1 MFTKIDELMWKDIKF
16 KKLSID
22 SKLLFIYLLSC
33 QHRNVLGLYN
43 LPKYY
48 IQGDILYPIER
59 VSKGLDEL
67 SNNGF
72 IRYDEG
78 SETVLVNN
86 FLKYNPLDNANQV
99 KGASKV
105 LKTIPKTHLFYDLLD
120 NIKDSDIKR
129 SDELSKAINKYL
141 KANDFERVP
150 KGLPKPMGEQEE
162 VDVDVKEEVDVDVK
176 EKEVPIV
183 DIKAE
188 QKNIEIFD
196 YWQSKNELHTHKYLT
211 ETIKKQLNKLPLKKV
226 DEVILAIDRY
236 LEILKDKNYYYS
248 YAWTL
253 NKFLKQSNGYL
264 EFLDDG
270 SNWVDY
276 SKRKG
281 ESNGQDKQNNKIKK
295 YDTDEERA
303 KFIGVTLEQ
312 YREEYGTR
320 E

>member
-1 MFTKIDELMWKDIKF
+1 MARPQKIGLDYFPVDTNISDDDKIFYIESEHGIVGFGVFIKLLTKIYDNSYFIEWNKFRQNVFARKFNVDINIVSDVVDVALECGLFDE
-16 KKLSID
+16 KLYKNYTILTS
-22 SKLLFIYLLSC
+22 SA
-33 QHRNVLGLYN
+33 
-43 LPKYY
+43 
-48 IQGDILYPIER
+48 IQNR
-59 VSKGLDEL
+59 
-67 SNNGF
+67 
-72 IRYDEG
+72 
-78 SETVLVNN
+78 
-86 FLKYNPLDNANQV
+86 
-99 KGASKV
+99 
-105 LKTIPKTHLFYDLLD
+105 
-120 NIKDSDIKR
+120 
-129 SDELSKAINKYL
+129 YL
-141 KANDFERVP
+141 KAVSRRSNVDLVEEFCLIDINEHSNITLAGVNVYNNYNSALINVDIGTQRREQDS
-150 KGLPKPMGEQEE
+150 KEQES
-162 VDVDVKEEVDVDVK
+162 KEEVH
-176 EKEVPIV
+176 IV
-183 DIKAE
+183 DAE
-188 QKNIEIFD
+188 AKQKNVEIFD

>member
-1 MFTKIDELMWKDIKF
+1 MARPQKIGLDYFPVDTNISDDDKIFYIESEHGIVGFGVFIKLLTKIYDNSYFIEWNKFRQNVFARKFNVDINIVSDVVDVALECGLFDE
-16 KKLSID
+16 KLYKNYTILTS
-22 SKLLFIYLLSC
+22 SA
-33 QHRNVLGLYN
+33 
-43 LPKYY
+43 
-48 IQGDILYPIER
+48 IQNR
-59 VSKGLDEL
+59 
-67 SNNGF
+67 
-72 IRYDEG
+72 
-78 SETVLVNN
+78 
-86 FLKYNPLDNANQV
+86 
-99 KGASKV
+99 
-105 LKTIPKTHLFYDLLD
+105 
-120 NIKDSDIKR
+120 
-129 SDELSKAINKYL
+129 YL
-141 KANDFERVP
+141 KAVSRRSNVDLVEEFCLIDINEHSNITLAGVNVYNNYDSALINVDIGTQRREQDS
-150 KGLPKPMGEQEE
+150 KEQES
-162 VDVDVKEEVDVDVK
+162 KEEVH
-176 EKEVPIV
+176 IV
-183 DIKAE
+183 DAE
-188 QKNIEIFD
+188 AKQKNVEIFD
-196 YWQSKNELHTHKYLT
+196 HWQSKNELHTHAYLT
-211 ETIKKQLNKLPLKKV
+211 KTIKKQLDKLPLKKV

>member
-86 FLKYNPLDNANQV
+86 FLKYNPMDNINQV
-99 KGASKV
+99 IGAAKV
-105 LKTIPKTHLFYDLLD
+105 LKTIPKTPLFYNLLD

-141 KANDFERVP
+141 KANGFERVT
-150 KGLPKPMGEQEE
+150 KGLPEPMGEQEE
-162 VDVDVKEEVDVDVK
+162 VEVEVEEEVKEDKDPSINDSDDK
-176 EKEVPIV
+176 PK
-183 DIKAE
+183 E
-188 QKNIEIFD
+188 QKNIAIFNS
-196 YWQSKNELHTHKYLT
+196 WQSKEVLHQHSYLT
-211 ETIKKQLNKLPLKKV
+211 EAIKKQLDKIAIKDV
-226 DEVILAIDRY
+226 DDVIKAIDRY
-236 LEILKDKNYYYS
+236 TDILNDDKYFYS
-248 YAWTL
+248 HVWTL
-253 NKFLKQSNGYL
+253 NVFLKQGNGYP
-264 EFLDDG
+264 EFLDEG
-270 SNWVDY
+270 KIWVAY
-276 SKRKG
+276 NSKKKKKHK
-281 ESNGQDKQNNKIKK
+281 EINGRVGTK
-295 YDTDEERA
+295 YV
-303 KFIGVTLEQ
+303 GL
-312 YREEYGTR
+312 G
-320 E
+320 

>member
-1 MFTKIDELMWKDIKF
+1 MARPQKIGLDYFPVDTNISDDDKIFYIESEHGIVGFGVFIKLLTKIYDNSYFIEWNKFRQNVFARKFNVDINIVSDVVDVALECGLFDE
-16 KKLSID
+16 KLYKNYTILTS
-22 SKLLFIYLLSC
+22 SA
-33 QHRNVLGLYN
+33 
-43 LPKYY
+43 
-48 IQGDILYPIER
+48 IQNR
-59 VSKGLDEL
+59 
-67 SNNGF
+67 
-72 IRYDEG
+72 
-78 SETVLVNN
+78 
-86 FLKYNPLDNANQV
+86 
-99 KGASKV
+99 
-105 LKTIPKTHLFYDLLD
+105 
-120 NIKDSDIKR
+120 
-129 SDELSKAINKYL
+129 YL
-141 KANDFERVP
+141 KAVSRRSNVDLVEEFCLIDINEHSNITLVGVNVYNNYDSALINVDIGTQRREQDS
-150 KGLPKPMGEQEE
+150 KEQES
-162 VDVDVKEEVDVDVK
+162 KEEVH
-176 EKEVPIV
+176 IV
-183 DIKAE
+183 DAE
-188 QKNIEIFD
+188 AKQKNVEIFD

>member
-1 MFTKIDELMWKDIKF
+1 MARPQKIGLDYFPVDTNISDDDKIFYIESEHGIVGFGVFIKLLTKIYDNSYFIEWNKFRQNVFARKFNVDINIVLDVVNVALECGLFDEKSYKDYTI
-16 KKLSID
+16 LTS
-22 SKLLFIYLLSC
+22 SA
-33 QHRNVLGLYN
+33 
-43 LPKYY
+43 
-48 IQGDILYPIER
+48 IQNR
-59 VSKGLDEL
+59 
-67 SNNGF
+67 
-72 IRYDEG
+72 
-78 SETVLVNN
+78 
-86 FLKYNPLDNANQV
+86 
-99 KGASKV
+99 
-105 LKTIPKTHLFYDLLD
+105 
-120 NIKDSDIKR
+120 
-129 SDELSKAINKYL
+129 YL
-141 KANDFERVP
+141 KAVSRRSNVDLVEEFCLIDINEHSNITLAGVNVYNNYDSALINVDIGTQRREQDS
-150 KGLPKPMGEQEE
+150 KEQES
-162 VDVDVKEEVDVDVK
+162 KEEVH
-176 EKEVPIV
+176 IV
-183 DIKAE
+183 DAE
-188 QKNIEIFD
+188 AKQKNVEIFD

>member
-1 MFTKIDELMWKDIKF
+1 MARPQKIGLDYFPVDTNISDDDKIFYIESEHGIVGFGVFIKLLTKIYDNSYFIEWNKFRQNVFARKFNVDINIVSDVVDVALECGLFDE
-16 KKLSID
+16 KLYKNYTILTS
-22 SKLLFIYLLSC
+22 SA
-33 QHRNVLGLYN
+33 
-43 LPKYY
+43 
-48 IQGDILYPIER
+48 IQNR
-59 VSKGLDEL
+59 
-67 SNNGF
+67 
-72 IRYDEG
+72 
-78 SETVLVNN
+78 
-86 FLKYNPLDNANQV
+86 
-99 KGASKV
+99 
-105 LKTIPKTHLFYDLLD
+105 
-120 NIKDSDIKR
+120 
-129 SDELSKAINKYL
+129 YL
-141 KANDFERVP
+141 KAVSRRSNVDLVEEFCLIDINEHSNITLAGVNVYNNYDSALINVDIGTQRREQDS
-150 KGLPKPMGEQEE
+150 KEQES
-162 VDVDVKEEVDVDVK
+162 KEEVH
-176 EKEVPIV
+176 IV
-183 DIKAE
+183 DAE
-188 QKNIEIFD
+188 AKQKNVEIFD